1 MSFTDSNLFVYLL
14 LPLIIFFARI
24 CDVTIGTMRIIL
36 VSKGQRNIAPF
47 LGFFEVF
54 IWILAIGQI
63 MSHLNNFFC
72 YIGYAAGFATGNYI
86 GMLVEEKV
94 AMGTL
99 LIRII
104 TPKDATELLE
114 NLHTLGYGATSFDAT
129 GRDGKVNI
137 IYTIVNRTQLK
148 RVEEVIMTFN
158 PHAFYSIED
167 LRSVK
172 NGILPGGFPASM
184 GININ
189 PLKRWRRGK

>member
-1 MSFTDSNLFVYLL
+1 MSFTDSNLFVYLV

-24 CDVTIGTMRIIL
+24 CDVTIGTMRIIF
-36 VSKGQRNIAPF
+36 VSKGHRNIAPF

-72 YIGYAAGFATGNYI
+72 YIAYAAGFATGNYI

-99 LIRII
+99 IIRII
-104 TPKDATELLE
+104 TPRDATELLE
-114 NLHTLGYGATSFDAT
+114 NLHNLGYGATSIDAT
-129 GRDGKVNI
+129 GRDGRVNI
-137 IYTIVNRTQLK
+137 IYTIVNRKQLK
-148 RVEEVIMTFN
+148 KVEEVILTFN

-167 LRSVK
+167 LRSVR
-172 NGILPGGFPASM
+172 NGILPGTLSSSL

>member
-1 MSFTDSNLFVYLL
+1 MSFTDSNLFVYLV

-24 CDVTIGTMRIIL
+24 CDVTIGTMRIIF
-36 VSKGQRNIAPF
+36 VSKGHRNIAPF

-72 YIGYAAGFATGNYI
+72 YIAYAAGFATGNYI

-99 LIRII
+99 IIRII
-104 TPKDATELLE
+104 TPRDATELLE
-114 NLHTLGYGATSFDAT
+114 NLHNLGYGATSIDAT
-129 GRDGKVNI
+129 GRDGRVNI
-137 IYTIVNRTQLK
+137 IYTIVNRKQLK
-148 RVEEVIMTFN
+148 RVEEVILTFN

-167 LRSVK
+167 LRSVR
-172 NGILPGGFPASM
+172 NGILPGTLSSSL

>member
-1 MSFTDSNLFVYLL
+1 
-14 LPLIIFFARI
+14 
-24 CDVTIGTMRIIL
+24 
-36 VSKGQRNIAPF
+36 
-47 LGFFEVF
+47 
-54 IWILAIGQI
+54 

-99 LIRII
+99 IIRII

-114 NLHTLGYGATSFDAT
+114 NLYTLGYGATSLDAT

-148 RVEEVIMTFN
+148 RVEEVIMTFS

-172 NGILPGGFPASM
+172 NGILPGGLTSSM

-189 PLKRWRRGK
+189 PLKRWRKGK

>member
-1 MSFTDSNLFVYLL
+1 MSFTDSNLFVYIL

-63 MSHLNNFFC
+63 MSHLNNFLC

-94 AMGTL
+94 AMGTQ

-104 TPKDATELLE
+104 TPKDATVLLE
-114 NLHTLGYGATSFDAT
+114 NLHTLGYGATSLDAT

-148 RVEEVIMTFN
+148 RVEEVIMTFS

-172 NGILPGGFPASM
+172 NGILPGGLSSSM

-189 PLKRWRRGK
+189 PLKRWRKGK